1 MWYNLNVKHKKQIVF
16 IIILIVVL
24 ISFHLVYKNI
34 RTRENFAIINEVQDL
49 ATNNIQA
56 ILNSTNQVKF
66 VNSSIGSNFTGIA
79 GGNTLTDIFSDIY
92 TKINTNTTDIGT
104 INTSIASTI
113 QNATESKTLAT
124 QANTTATQANTT
136 ATQANTTANT
146 ANTTAT
152 QANTTATQ
160 ANTTA
165 NTANTIANFA
175 NLNRVPVGTIIA
187 WDNRPL
193 PAGWAICDGQNGTP
207 DLRGRFILGQN
218 NNSTLQETNNTGAR
232 VGSVKSGTIG
242 NIGGEVNHTLTVGEM
257 PSHVHNQSHWGQGIC
272 EGTSCPRFAP
282 VPNSSNLINSF
293 AEITRNYTPKST
305 FANWSLIS
313 AAIIMQNAFRD
324 NALQYANMIQTEGQG
339 SSQPHNT
346 LPPYYVL
353 SYIMKI
359 ADSQGPSTPAVTP
372 AVTPATTRL

>member
-136 ATQANTTANT
+136 ATQANTTA
-146 ANTTAT
+146 T

-165 NTANTIANFA
+165 DLAKTTADLAKTTADNTATTLGNRITQVSNVANTANDTANFA
-175 NLNRVPVGTIIA
+175 KLNRVPVGTIIA
-187 WDNRPL
+187 WNSTTP

-218 NNSTLQETNNTGAR
+218 NNSTLQDTNNNGAR
-232 VGSVKSGTIG
+232 VGFVKSGTIG
-242 NIGGEVNHTLTVGEM
+242 NIGGEVNHTLTIGEM
-257 PSHVHNQSHWGQGIC
+257 PSHVHNQNHWGQGFC
-272 EGTSCPRFAP
+272 DTRLGACPRFA
-282 VPNSSNLINSF
+282 VQQGMG
-293 AEITRNYTPKST
+293 YT
-305 FANWSLIS
+305 NV
-313 AAIIMQNAFRD
+313 
-324 NALQYANMIQTEGQG
+324 IQTEGQG
-339 SSQPHNT
+339 DSQPHNT

-359 ADSQGPSTPAVTP
+359 ADSQGPSTSA
-372 AVTPATTRL
+372 ATPATTRL